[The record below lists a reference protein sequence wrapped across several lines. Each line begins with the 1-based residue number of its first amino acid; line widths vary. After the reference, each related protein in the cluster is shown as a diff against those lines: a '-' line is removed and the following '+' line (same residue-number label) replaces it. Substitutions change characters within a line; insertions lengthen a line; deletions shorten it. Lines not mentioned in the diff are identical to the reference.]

1 MMTIVFKMMSRSEQS
16 NLLEA
21 QTQSVVSI
29 HCKLFLFLGC
39 LPKDAYFLKT
49 ERGTKLTIEVN
60 NSWSTTLS
68 IFILQLGGYTVDFS
82 SLSMSVNRRIH

>member
-1 MMTIVFKMMSRSEQS
+1 MTIVFKMMSRSEQS

-68 IFILQLGGYTVDFS
+68 IFILQLGG
-82 SLSMSVNRRIH
+82 